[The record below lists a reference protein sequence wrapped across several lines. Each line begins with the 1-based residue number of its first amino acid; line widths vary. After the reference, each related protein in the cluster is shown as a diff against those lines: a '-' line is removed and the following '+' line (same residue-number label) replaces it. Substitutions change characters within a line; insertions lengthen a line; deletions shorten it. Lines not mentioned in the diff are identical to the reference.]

1 MVDVTRFTGELERLE
16 KAFLEAKR
24 VLITAP
30 GAADGD
36 SIGAQL
42 ALRRM
47 IQERYSNLEVCILND
62 EPLPE
67 RYLFLPDVDFV
78 DTPETFAAA
87 KRSDQFEVAIVVDGG
102 VDRAGRVRDVYGRVK
117 TKVFIDHHA
126 VSAEYPYDIKIV
138 EPTASST
145 TELMYH
151 VSQTR
156 FFKTTVSK
164 EFSQQIYLG
173 LIFDTGFFRHSN
185 TTPEVMELAAKLLRS
200 GFDFTRVGE
209 RGMLE
214 RSFASLQLLSD
225 TLSRAELRAKGKI
238 IFSTLSQ
245 ANLRAFSA
253 QDDDR
258 EGIIDHLFL
267 THGIDV
273 ALLFFELPQGR
284 TKVSLRS
291 QGDVDVADFARNLT
305 EQGGG
310 HIKAAGAN
318 LALTLDKAV
327 PMVLERLEQTL
338 AKMPKV
344 ASKKH

>member
-1 MVDVTRFTGELERLE
+1 MVDVTRFSSELEQLE
-16 KAFLEAKR
+16 KALAEARR

-42 ALRRM
+42 ALRLM
-47 IQERYSNLEVCILND
+47 IMGRYPKCEARILND

-67 RYLFLPDVDFV
+67 RYLFLPDVEHV
-78 DTPETFAAA
+78 DTPETFATA
-87 KRSDQFEVAIVVDGG
+87 KRSDQFDVAIVVDGG
-102 VDRAGRVRDVYGRVK
+102 VDRAGRVKEVFGRVK
-117 TKVFIDHHA
+117 TRVFIDHHA
-126 VSAEYPYDIKIV
+126 ISAEYPYEIKIV

-151 VSQTR
+151 LSQTKH
-156 FFKTTVSK
+156 FKTNVSK

-225 TLSRAELRAKGKI
+225 TLSRAELKAGGKI

-245 ANLRAFSA
+245 ANLRAFRA

-267 THGIDV
+267 THGIEV
-273 ALLFFELPQGR
+273 ALLFFELPHGR

-318 LALTLDKAV
+318 LALAIEKAV
-327 PMVLERLEQTL
+327 PMVLERLEKHL
-338 AKMPKV
+338 AQMPKAV
-344 ASKKH
+344 AHKH